1 MTNKELFIEC
11 YNAHLGFEIA
21 IGFLRSAKV
30 YTDESDFN
38 TAFYQIFDASV
49 SKVLTEEGST
59 HFYENILFEGL
70 ELEEVLESL
79 DEYFVEDCK

>member
-11 YNAHLGFEIA
+11 YSAHLKFEETAEI
-21 IGFLRSAKV
+21 LQSAKI
-30 YTDESDFN
+30 YTDESGFN
-38 TAFYQIFDASV
+38 AAFYQIFDASI

-59 HFYENILFEGL
+59 HFYENILFEGF